1 MLPGPGLLCRAPQPL
16 GTAAES
22 RVTPTALPGA
32 SQLAQPQ
39 PVPAPMGSTVTLV
52 LLPGH
57 LQSSAVPVLAAIQH
71 QA

>member
-1 MLPGPGLLCRAPQPL
+1 MLPGPGLLCGAPRPP

-22 RVTPTALPGA
+22 RVTHNALPGA

-39 PVPAPMGSTVTLV
+39 PVPAPVGSTVTPV

>member
-1 MLPGPGLLCRAPQPL
+1 MLPGLGLLCGAPWPP

-22 RVTPTALPGA
+22 RVTPIVLPGA

-39 PVPAPMGSTVTLV
+39 LVPAPVGSTVTPV
-52 LLPGH
+52 RLPGH
-57 LQSSAVPVLAAIQH
+57 LQSSAVPVPAAIQH